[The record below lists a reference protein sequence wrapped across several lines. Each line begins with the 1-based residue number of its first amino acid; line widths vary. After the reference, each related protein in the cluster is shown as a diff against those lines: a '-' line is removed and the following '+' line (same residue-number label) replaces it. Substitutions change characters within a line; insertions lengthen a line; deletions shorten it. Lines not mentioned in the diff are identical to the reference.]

1 MSVTFN
7 WKAPPFLNPHARVK
21 PALWSKADLH
31 LHTTC
36 SDGYMTPAETIEIIA
51 RAASVTLIAITD
63 HDTTDGA
70 FLACD
75 YARRHYPW
83 LEVIIGQ
90 EVTTAEG
97 DVLGL
102 FLQRSLPRFETAA
115 AAIRAIHQ
123 QGGLA
128 VAVHPFVVWCEME
141 SVGRAILRLPFDAV
155 EVRHGCPLSIPANL
169 WAGLVNRFGQRLPA
183 LGNSDSHLPFS
194 TGQAFTWF
202 PGTTGA
208 DLRRAIETNMVK
220 PGGTTWK
227 VGSLLRKLLYF
238 YRRRQAAAQTG
249 EPGPQRFKELAGD

>member
-1 MSVTFN
+1 MSLTFK
-7 WKAPPFLNPHARVK
+7 WKSLPFLNARELIK
-21 PALWSKADLH
+21 PTLWSKADLH
-31 LHTTC
+31 LHTTY

-51 RAASVTLIAITD
+51 RDASVTLIAVTD
-63 HDTTDGA
+63 HDTTEGA

-75 YARRHYPW
+75 YARRHHPW

-90 EVTTAEG
+90 EVTTGEG
-97 DVLGL
+97 DVVGL
-102 FLQRSLPRFETAA
+102 FLQRTLPRFDTAA
-115 AAIRAIHQ
+115 VAIRAIHQ

-128 VAVHPFVVWCEME
+128 IAVHPFVVWCEME

-169 WAGLVNRFGQRLPA
+169 LTGLVNRFGQRLPA

-202 PGTTGA
+202 PGTTRA
-208 DLRRAIETNMVK
+208 DLRRAIETNTVK

-227 VGSLLRKLLYF
+227 VRSLLRKLIYF
-238 YRRRQAAAQTG
+238 YQQRQGADYAG
-249 EPGPQRFKELAGD
+249 DPELQRFKELASD